1 MKFVSLQ
8 AEILQCHV
16 PNVNA
21 NVKDLVYNKIIYR
34 HKNITIQAM
43 YV

>member
-8 AEILQCHV
+8 AENLQCRV
-16 PNVNA
+16 PNVKV
-21 NVKDLVYNKIIYR
+21 NVKDFVYNNIIYR